1 MASYDVRDLVG
12 KNRQQSSRRVEWT
25 VRYSFAQ
32 RSLVA
37 LDQATFFTLPKGYV
51 HERLD
56 IVQRTPQ
63 GAAGNFDVGIAGDLD
78 GFADGVNANTAA
90 NTRVPLAGTESLPA
104 GSYFHVDTPVIINV
118 ASAQPTLNVAVVDLT
133 FVGYMTD
140 TA

>member
-25 VRYSFAQ
+25 ARYSFAQ

-51 HERLD
+51 HERMD
-56 IVQRTPQ
+56 IVSRTPE

-78 GFADGVNANTAA
+78 GFADGVDANVAA
-90 NTRVPLAGTESLPA
+90 NTRVALAGTESLTA
-104 GSYFHVDTPVIINV
+104 GRYFHVDTPVIINV
-118 ASAQPTLNVAVVDLT
+118 ASAQPTLDAAVVDLT

>member
-12 KNRQQSSRRVEWT
+12 RNRQQTSRRVEWT

-32 RSLVA
+32 RSLAA
-37 LDQATFFTLPKGYV
+37 LDQATFFTLPQGYV

-56 IVQRTPQ
+56 IVSRTPE
-63 GAAGNFDVGIAGDLD
+63 GAAGNFDVGIAGDLA
-78 GFADGVNANTAA
+78 GFADGVNANVAA
-90 NTRVPLAGTESLPA
+90 NTGVPLAGTESLKP
-104 GSYFHVDTPVIINV
+104 GSYFHVDTPVIMNV
-118 ASAQPTLNVAVVDLT
+118 AATQPTLDAAVVDLT